1 MKKYLTI
8 IIAIF
13 ILFTSFGT
21 LQFESQGAEIQED
34 KKRNISECTF
44 IELLGNYENI
54 GMLPPQKYT
63 GNEIIPTLTIKDGN
77 YTLEENVDYYVSPSY
92 NGDNI
97 NANPTP
103 YNSFMHDY
111 GDNCPQ
117 IIVYGRGKY
126 NGVKQIVFAIL
137 SEDQKETPDHLI
149 YSSKQVLEG
158 FYGISIEGY
167 VGTEK
172 EVTIPNSLDGK
183 PVEVIND
190 KAFAYHPTLEKITI
204 PNNVVQIMENVFYN
218 CTNLQEV
225 KLTKG
230 LRGIA
235 TSAFSHCT
243 SLRELFLPETMELM
257 GNDVFCS
264 CLSLEAIYSESEIIY
279 SVDGVLYCK
288 DIGKNDLYFYPPA
301 KRSETFRIQ
310 NGTERIYFNAF
321 RDAGSISNIIIPSS
335 VEIMYS
341 GKNGSLYGMTN
352 PVNIVYK
359 HTTPCT
365 LTGGILGPD
374 IFYDL
379 PAGSTITVRNEDM
392 KAAAESAISE
402 QCQGNVTVQI
412 ANTPAESLTLSENTL
427 TLPKRA
433 QTQLHW
439 TQTPLDTTE
448 NVTWKSSYESVAKAE
463 PVRGMVTAQGYG
475 KCKITGTDESGHSAT
490 ADVLVY
496 DDCTRH
502 LFLFDCNRPGNTFK
516 PDNEHTRCVLPELV
530 NGKEEATLTLDRY
543 SYITAV
549 AFADGYAGAMPIRF
563 ENSASDVIRISD
575 KSEST
580 YLTAIP
586 NHLGQFTSEIYDEE
600 KNKYTTL
607 FLEPLKSGTST
618 LTAIFDDN
626 GKEIRESIT
635 IYVKNKPTDT
645 TKPEPEPEPQKQVQE
660 LKYKK
665 SFQKPYGSK
674 PFSLDVKRIKGNGG
688 LSYSSSNEKV
698 ATVSAKGKVTI
709 KATGRTIISVTAKET
724 EKYRKKTVKITVDI
738 IPKKQTVTL
747 KPAKGRKLTIKWKKD
762 SKATGYQ
769 IQYSTNRKFKKNTSK
784 INVKG
789 NKKVFIK
796 TPKLRKGKIYYIRT
810 RSYKSIKEKGKEKK
824 LYGSWS
830 STKKSKKIK

>member
-1 MKKYLTI
+1 MNKFLSI
-8 IIAIF
+8 ILATFVLF
-13 ILFTSFGT
+13 IGFGT
-21 LQFESQGAEIQED
+21 LNLQAQEEQKD
-34 KKRNISECTF
+34 ISGCTF
-44 IELLGNYENI
+44 ENSLGAYESIVLL
-54 GMLPPQKYT
+54 PSQRYT
-63 GNEIIPTLTIKDGN
+63 GSEIKPNVVIKDGD
-77 YTLEENVDYYVSPSY
+77 YTLIEGTDYIISPHNAS
-92 NGDNI
+92 DNI
-97 NANPTP
+97 NVNTNPWCFFSSDGNDTFP
-103 YNSFMHDY
+103 
-111 GDNCPQ
+111 G
-117 IIVYGRGKY
+117 IVVYGRGKY
-126 NGVKQIVFAIL
+126 KGLKQMVFAIL
-137 SEDQKETPDHLI
+137 SEDQKETPEHLI
-149 YSSKQVLEG
+149 YSSRQVLDG

-167 VGTEK
+167 VGTRE
-172 EVTIPNSLDGK
+172 EVTIPDNLDGK
-183 PVEVIND
+183 PVEIIN
-190 KAFAYHPTLEKITI
+190 KNAFSENPMLKIVNI
-204 PNNVVQIMENVFYN
+204 SNNTVQLMQNAFSG
-218 CTNLQEV
+218 CRNLQQI
-225 KLTKG
+225 KLSSK

-235 TSAFSHCT
+235 TCAFTDCV
-243 SLRELFLPETMELM
+243 SLKEISLPETMELI
-257 GNDVFCS
+257 GNDVFGGCTS
-264 CLSLEAIYSESEIIY
+264 METIYSKSEIIY
-279 SVDGVLYCK
+279 SVDGVLYCRDSK
-288 DIGKNDLYFYPPA
+288 RNDLYFYPPA
-301 KRSETFRIQ
+301 KRAETLRIQ
-310 NGTERIYFNAF
+310 NGTKRIYSDAF
-321 RDAGSISNIIIPSS
+321 LDAKNISNIIVPSS
-335 VEIMYS
+335 IETIFGGIY
-341 GKNGSLYGMTN
+341 GSFYGLTS

-359 HTTPCT
+359 HTIPCT
-365 LTGGILGPD
+365 LTDGILGPD
-374 IFYDL
+374 TFYDL

-392 KAAAESAISE
+392 KTAAESAISE

-412 ANTPAESLTLSENTL
+412 ANTPAGSLTLSENTL

-448 NVTWKSSYESVAKAE
+448 NVTWKSSDESVAKAD

-475 KCKITGTDESGHSAT
+475 KCKITGTDESEHSAT

-502 LFLFDCNRPGNTFK
+502 LFLFDYNRPGNTFK
-516 PDNEHTRCVLPELV
+516 PDDEHTRCVLPELV
-530 NGKEEATLTLDRY
+530 NGKEEATLTLDKY

-607 FLEPLKSGTST
+607 FLEPLKPGTST

-645 TKPEPEPEPQKQVQE
+645 TKPEPEPDPQKQVQE
-660 LKYKK
+660 LEYKK

-674 PFSLDVKRIKGNGG
+674 PFSLGVKRIKGNGG
-688 LSYSSSNEKV
+688 LNYSSSNEKV

-738 IPKKQTVTL
+738 IPKKQTVAL

-769 IQYSTNRKFKKNTSK
+769 IQYSTNRKFKKNTGK

-789 NKKVFIK
+789 NKKVSIK
-796 TPKLRKGKIYYIRT
+796 SPKLRKGKIYYVRT